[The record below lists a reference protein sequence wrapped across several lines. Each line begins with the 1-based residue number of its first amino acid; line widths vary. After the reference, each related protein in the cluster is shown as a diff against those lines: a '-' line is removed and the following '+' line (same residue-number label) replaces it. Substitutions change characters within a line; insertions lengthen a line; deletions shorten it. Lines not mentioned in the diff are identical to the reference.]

1 MDFDVNSPII
11 FLIVAVVIAFVLSQS
26 IFFLVRAI
34 KRAKEK
40 GMDMSAIKR
49 TIRKSAIFTIA
60 PAVAIFLGVITLSYS
75 LGIPLPWLRLS
86 VIGSLTYETTAAD
99 QALQAV
105 GSALGQAVNSQQ
117 FVTIALVMTL
127 GIIVGLIL
135 VPIVCKKVSNGMINF
150 QNKDKQWSEIFS
162 TALFMGMISAFLG
175 FIFCDVTILWS
186 GWIPVLVMLIS
197 AIIMV
202 ICGVL
207 MKKLGWKWLND
218 YALPICMIVAMAAA
232 IPITA
237 WLG

>member
-1 MDFDVNSPII
+1 
-11 FLIVAVVIAFVLSQS
+11 
-26 IFFLVRAI
+26 
-34 KRAKEK
+34 
-40 GMDMSAIKR
+40 
-49 TIRKSAIFTIA
+49 
-60 PAVAIFLGVITLSYS
+60 
-75 LGIPLPWLRLS
+75 
-86 VIGSLTYETTAAD
+86 
-99 QALQAV
+99 
-105 GSALGQAVNSQQ
+105 
-117 FVTIALVMTL
+117 
-127 GIIVGLIL
+127 
-135 VPIVCKKVSNGMINF
+135 
-150 QNKDKQWSEIFS
+150 
-162 TALFMGMISAFLG
+162 MGMISAFLG